1 MVGIEIPQSYKCG
14 QAQVPHEEDA
24 SNVGFEFKRVVFGA
38 TLAAIVGVVGV
49 VAATAADDP
58 LIAIFYSI

>member
-1 MVGIEIPQSYKCG
+1 LVGIEIPQSYKCG

-24 SNVGFEFKRVVFGA
+24 SNVGFEFVFGA

-58 LIAIFYSI
+58 FIAIFYSI